1 MKRLSATLLFFGLCA
16 SVAAAENA
24 AKLPFYYCGR
34 VETSFLC
41 TTMPAAKQLSGK
53 QAGPKGSLVQ
63 ELLKEKLINLA
74 GSRTHPL
81 STRPVCVRPMTRG
94 LQSNGA

>member
-1 MKRLSATLLFFGLCA
+1 MKRLVGDPTFYGLCT
-16 SVAAAENA
+16 SAAATENA